1 MLEAF
6 REYRLGME
14 NVAWF
19 HNRMICYLYLHTWLV
34 KIALQSQILMNSFA
48 VIVELLS
55 HVWLFCNPMVCSP
68 PGSSVHG
75 ILQAR
80 ILEWVTIPF
89 SRGSSWPRDWT
100 QVSWRGRPMPY
111 HWATNFSEQYFFQLV
126 FFFNWSIVDLQFCIS
141 FIYTAEWFSYASVSV
156 FQILFHYS
164 LLQDPEYSSLCY
176 ICIVGPYCLF
186 ILYIRVCV

>member
-1 MLEAF
+1 M
-6 REYRLGME
+6 
-14 NVAWF
+14 
-19 HNRMICYLYLHTWLV
+19 
-34 KIALQSQILMNSFA
+34 SDSFA
-48 VIVELLS
+48 TPWSVAPQAPLSMGFCRQEYWSGLPFPSPGDLPDLGIEPKSLERAGKCLTTELL
-55 HVWLFCNPMVCSP
+55 
-68 PGSSVHG
+68 
-75 ILQAR
+75 ILVNN
-80 ILEWVTIPF
+80 IFF
-89 SRGSSWPRDWT
+89 SW
-100 QVSWRGRPMPY
+100 
-111 HWATNFSEQYFFQLV
+111 F